1 VGTYRSAAVIR
12 ALRAAPVAGLAGV
25 LAEAATATFGA
36 GAVQLLLPDY
46 RLSVLLTVERVPE
59 LRDAEPLAID
69 RTPQGRV
76 FSSQQPVL
84 EQSPVRVGW
93 RLLLPVTV
101 RGHRLGVLSAEFPER
116 PTDEVR
122 ADLAE
127 VAEALAHELLVAE
140 AGTDLYRRNRRVG
153 RLTLAAEMQWDT
165 LPGREVVTERYAFAG
180 QLEPA
185 YAICGDTFDWSCDP
199 DGLTV
204 AVLNGTSEGMA
215 AALLT
220 TFTVAALR
228 NARRSG
234 ATLREQAELASD
246 LLHTQHAGKH
256 HLAALLFRY
265 DVAGGLLEVVEAG
278 SPQLLL
284 LRGGSLEAVKLN
296 GQLPLGM
303 VEDASYP
310 TEQVPVR
317 PGDRLVVVSDGVH
330 AASDPAGAAY
340 GRNGLGRVLRRT
352 RLQPPGEVVRSV
364 LRDAVTH
371 HGSGLDDD
379 GVVVCLDIR

>member
-12 ALRAAPVAGLAGV
+12 TLRTAPAADLAGV
-25 LAEAATATFGA
+25 LATAVTATFGA
-36 GAVQLLLPDY
+36 SAVELLLPDY
-46 RLSVLLTVERVPE
+46 RLAVLLTVERVPE
-59 LRDAEPLAID
+59 RRDGEPIAIEG
-69 RTPQGRV
+69 TAPGRV
-76 FSSQQPVL
+76 FSGQQPLL
-84 EQSPVRVGW
+84 EDSPV
-93 RLLLPVTV
+93 RLLLPVTA
-101 RGHRLGVLSAEFPER
+101 RGHRTGVLSVAFPAPPSE
-116 PTDEVR
+116 EVR

-127 VAEALAHELLVAE
+127 VAEALAHEMLAAE
-140 AGTDLYRRNRRVG
+140 ASTDLYRRNRRVG
-153 RLTLAAEMQWDT
+153 RLTLAAEIQWDT
-165 LPGREVVTERYAFAG
+165 LPGREIVTDRYALAG

-185 YAICGDTFDWSCDP
+185 YAICGDTFDWSTDP

-246 LLHTQHAGKH
+246 LLHTQHAGRH
-256 HLAALLFRY
+256 HLAALLLRY
-265 DVAGGLLEVVEAG
+265 EPASHRLELVDAG
-278 SPQLLL
+278 SPVVLL
-284 LRGGSLEAVKLN
+284 LRGGNLEAVALEA
-296 GQLPLGM
+296 QLPLGM

-310 TEQVPVR
+310 TQRVQVL
-317 PGDRLVVVSDGVH
+317 PGDRVVVVSDGVH
-330 AASDPAGAAY
+330 AATDRSGAGYGTAA
-340 GRNGLGRVLRRT
+340 LARVLRRT

-364 LRDAVTH
+364 VRDAVAY
-371 HGSGLDDD
+371 HGGDLDDD

>member
-12 ALRAAPVAGLAGV
+12 ALRTAPAAD
-25 LAEAATATFGA
+25 LAEALETAVTATFGA
-36 GAVQLLLPDY
+36 GAVRLLLPDY
-46 RLSVLLTVERVPE
+46 RLAVLLPVER
-59 LRDAEPLAID
+59 EPD
-69 RTPQGRV
+69 RRKSPPIAMESTPPGRV
-76 FSSQQPVL
+76 FASQQPLL
-84 EQSPVRVGW
+84 EESPV
-93 RLLLPVTV
+93 RLLLPVTA
-101 RGHRLGVLSAEFPER
+101 RGHRTGVLSVEFPAR
-116 PTDEVR
+116 PSEEVL

-127 VAEALAHELLVAE
+127 VAEALGHEMLAAE

-165 LPGREVVTERYAFAG
+165 LPGREIVTDRYAFAG

-185 YAICGDTFDWSCDP
+185 YAICGDTFDWSTDP

-204 AVLNGTSEGMA
+204 AVINGTSEGMA

-234 ATLREQAELASD
+234 ASLREQAELASD
-246 LLHTQHAGKH
+246 LLHTQHAGRH
-256 HLAALLFRY
+256 QLAALLLRY
-265 DVAGGLLEVVEAG
+265 EPAGQRLEVVDAG
-278 SPQLLL
+278 SPVVLL
-284 LRGGSLEAVKLN
+284 LRGGNLETVALDA
-296 GQLPLGM
+296 QLPLGL

-310 TEQVPVR
+310 TQRVEVR
-317 PGDRLVVVSDGVH
+317 PGDRVVVVSDGVH
-330 AASDPAGAAY
+330 AAPDTSGAGY
-340 GRNGLGRVLRRT
+340 GTSALGRVLRRT

-364 LRDAVTH
+364 IRDAVGY
-371 HGSGLDDD
+371 HGGDLDDD